1 MNTVQELPQE
11 IRRRLD
17 GEEILPIL
25 KHFRTPS
32 LDELIA
38 YSIESVEG
46 WDETE
51 KRNDPQVMWYCRLSL
66 ESARILSR
74 FRDEERKE
82 AP

>member
-1 MNTVQELPQE
+1 MSASLELPQE

-25 KHFRTPS
+25 KYFKTPS

-38 YSIESVEG
+38 HQIESVEG

-51 KRNDPQVMWYCRLSL
+51 KRNNPDTMWHCHLSL
-66 ESARILSR
+66 ETARILSR
-74 FRDEERKE
+74 LRDEQRKE